1 MKKNAAAEKDA
12 QLFQHMQ
19 QALLYHQ
26 FLLRDQVRNQLFYEA
41 LRRTVTSETRVLDI
55 GSGSGV
61 WAIAAAKLG
70 ARSVTAIESN
80 TSMIPMI
87 MAHAAE
93 NGVADRVEIING
105 FSRDINLKYKY
116 DVIVSETIG
125 NQAFEEDIIGTMVD
139 ARERFL
145 APDGAMI
152 PQKVALMAAPAH
164 LVSETETPVG
174 VPVTTNYLKN
184 LSINFTGRLA
194 VKEDLEMLRS
204 PAKLLEVDL
213 RECEAD
219 QSLSG
224 LSAEWEIDDRSRANV
239 IALSAESELVDGVI
253 LDTMKTLTW
262 MPVVCRFRPF
272 ESGPGR
278 LIFGLSVDEKQYHWT
293 VRSGEEA
300 QQAYSPMFAYTKIK
314 LDSQRAPRPRRAR
327 RR

>member
-1 MKKNAAAEKDA
+1 MRKNAAAEKDA
-12 QLFQHMQ
+12 QFYQHMQ

-26 FLLRDQVRNQLFYEA
+26 FLLRDEVRNKLFYEA
-41 LRRTVTSETRVLDI
+41 LKRTVTSESRVLDI

-70 ARSVTAIESN
+70 AKSVTAIESN
-80 TSMIPMI
+80 YSMIPMI

-93 NGVADRVEIING
+93 NGVADRIEIISG
-105 FSRDINLKYKY
+105 FSRDIDLKHKY

-145 APDGAMI
+145 APGGSMI

-164 LVSETETPVG
+164 LISETETPTG
-174 VPVTTNYLKN
+174 VPITTNYLKN
-184 LSINFTGRLA
+184 LSLNVTGRLA
-194 VKEDLEMLRS
+194 VKEHLEMLGS

-213 RECEAD
+213 RECDAA
-219 QSLSG
+219 QNLNG
-224 LSAEWEIDDRSRANV
+224 LSAEWDVEDLSRANV
-239 IALSAESELVDGVI
+239 IVLSAQSELVDGVV

-272 ESGPGR
+272 DTVTGR
-278 LIFGLSVDEKQYHWT
+278 LIFELSVDEKQYHWT
-293 VRSGEEA
+293 VRSGEGVT
-300 QQAYSPMFAYTKIK
+300 QSYSPIFAYTKIK
-314 LDSQRAPRPRRAR
+314 LDSQRAPSR
-327 RR
+327 RRKRKP